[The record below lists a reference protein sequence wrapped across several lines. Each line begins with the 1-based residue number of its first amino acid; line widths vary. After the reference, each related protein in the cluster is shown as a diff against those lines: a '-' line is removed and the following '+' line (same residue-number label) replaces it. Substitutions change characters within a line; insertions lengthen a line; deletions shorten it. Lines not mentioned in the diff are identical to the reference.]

1 VIGLLFSKV
10 YSKCTQTRRVG
21 ESPQL
26 PYCTTGGRRV
36 GESPQLPY
44 CKSPFMGEELHQSP
58 LFGADFFYTRTVG
71 INLSLIIIFYK
82 YKNKLHMV
90 RTQKLF

>member
-1 VIGLLFSKV
+1 
-10 YSKCTQTRRVG
+10 
-21 ESPQL
+21 
-26 PYCTTGGRRV
+26 
-36 GESPQLPY
+36 
-44 CKSPFMGEELHQSP
+44 MGEELHQSP

-82 YKNKLHMV
+82 YKNKLHIV